1 MRRPRLHGALLGL
14 LLSLLPA
21 SAWAKETLIWLLRDL
36 PPLTIF
42 EGPKKGQGAVDQL
55 LPILIE
61 RMPEYD
67 HSILRVNRARG
78 MQMLQEQSF
87 TCDPTLLW
95 TPERDRFVRFSIPAL
110 AAQSNVVV
118 ARSKDQA
125 SLTPF
130 INDGEVDLDALL
142 ASNTLKLGIVGQR
155 SYSARADEIIK
166 GAPPAAISRHFGND
180 AVGSLLQMQQ
190 LGRLDLL
197 LAYWP
202 EVRYM
207 LEKQP
212 QLHALVH
219 FPIKGLSHYQLTYVG
234 CSDTPLGREAIT
246 HINQLLR
253 TLRLD
258 TLAPLYAQW
267 LDPDD
272 RETYL
277 NDIRALMRTH

>member
-1 MRRPRLHGALLGL
+1 VLLGL
-14 LLSLLPA
+14 LPV
-21 SAWAKETLIWLLRDL
+21 SAWAKETLVWLLRDL

-42 EGPKKGQGAVDQL
+42 EGPKKGQGAIDQL
-55 LPILIE
+55 LPMLIE

-78 MQMLQEQSF
+78 MQMLQEPSF

-95 TPERDRFVRFSIPAL
+95 TPERDRFVQFSIPAL
-110 AAQSNVVV
+110 ATQSNVVV
-118 ARSKDQA
+118 ARTKDQA
-125 SLTPF
+125 SLAPF
-130 INDGEVDLDALL
+130 ISNGEVDLDALL

-155 SYSARADEIIK
+155 SYSARADEIIRA
-166 GAPPAAISRHFGND
+166 APPESISRHFGND

-202 EVRYM
+202 EVRY
-207 LEKQP
+207 LREKQT
-212 QLHALVH
+212 QQQALTH
-219 FPIKGLSHYQLTYVG
+219 FPIKGLSRYQLTYVG

-253 TLRLD
+253 ALRIQ

-267 LDPDD
+267 LDPDE

-277 NDIRALMRTH
+277 SDIPALMRSH

>member
-1 MRRPRLHGALLGL
+1 MRWGRRSALLGV

-42 EGPKKGQGAVDQL
+42 EGPRAGQGAMDQL
-55 LPILIE
+55 LPLLIAQ
-61 RMPEYD
+61 MPEYD
-67 HSILRVNRARG
+67 HSIVRVNRARG

-95 TPERDRFVRFSIPAL
+95 TPERARFVRFSIPAL

-118 ARSKDQA
+118 VRKKDQA
-125 SLTPF
+125 SLAPYLH
-130 INDGEVDLDALL
+130 DGEVDLQALL
-142 ASNTLKLGIVGQR
+142 ASNTQKLGIVGQR
-155 SYSARADEIIK
+155 SYSPRVDEILD
-166 GAPPAAISRHFGND
+166 GAPPASLNRHYGND

-207 LEKQP
+207 NEKQP
-212 QLHALVH
+212 QHEALTY
-219 FPIKGLSHYQLTYVG
+219 FPIQGISRYQLTYVG

-246 HINQLLR
+246 HVNQLLH
-253 TLRLD
+253 TLRID

-267 LDPDD
+267 LEPDQ
-272 RETYL
+272 RKTYL
-277 NDIRALMRTH
+277 DNARQLLSQP

>member
-1 MRRPRLHGALLGL
+1 M

-55 LPILIE
+55 LPMLIE

-78 MQMLQEQSF
+78 MQMLQEHGF

-118 ARSKDQA
+118 ARQKDQA
-125 SLTPF
+125 SLAPY
-130 INDGEVDLDALL
+130 IRNGEVDLDALL
-142 ASNTLKLGIVGQR
+142 ASQTLKLGIVGQR
-155 SYSARADEIIK
+155 SYSARADEIIRA
-166 GAPPAAISRHFGND
+166 APADTISRHFGND

-202 EVRYM
+202 EVRYTR
-207 LEKQP
+207 EKQP
-212 QLHALVH
+212 QAHALVH
-219 FPIKGLSHYQLTYVG
+219 FPIKGLSRYQLTYVG
-234 CSDTPLGREAIT
+234 CTDTVLGRQAIT
-246 HINQLLR
+246 HINQLLQ
-253 TLRLD
+253 TLRTD

-267 LDPDD
+267 LEPEE

-277 NDIRALMRTH
+277 NDVRALLRHH

>member
-1 MRRPRLHGALLGL
+1 MLLG
-14 LLSLLPA
+14 LLPA

-55 LPILIE
+55 LPMLIE
-61 RMPEYD
+61 HMPEYD
-67 HSILRVNRARG
+67 HSIVRVNRARG
-78 MQMLQEQSF
+78 TQMLQEPSF

-110 AAQSNVVV
+110 AAHSNVVV
-118 ARSKDQA
+118 ARTQDQA
-125 SLTPF
+125 SLAPF
-130 INDGEVDLDALL
+130 ISNGEVDLEALL
-142 ASNTLKLGIVGQR
+142 SSKTLKLGIVGQR
-155 SYSARADEIIK
+155 SYSTRADEIIRA
-166 GAPPAAISRHFGND
+166 APPEAISRHFGND

-202 EVRYM
+202 EVRYIR
-207 LEKQP
+207 EKLTQ
-212 QLHALVH
+212 QHALSH
-219 FPIKGLSHYQLTYVG
+219 FPIKGLSRYQLTYVG
-234 CSDTPLGREAIT
+234 CSDTPQGRAAIT

-253 TLRLD
+253 TLRIQ

-267 LDPDD
+267 LEPEE
-272 RETYL
+272 REAYL
-277 NDIRALMRTH
+277 NDIRALMRSH